1 MGEMGC
7 RKYFRLCAAV
17 LVVFAAGGGAAVAA
31 SPENPHTGLF
41 VTNFDQVTPWAA
53 ASEILQR
60 TQPVVYAEREAQ
72 HDLPSG
78 QVITPAKETWQV
90 YVPKSY
96 DGTAPYGVLVWI
108 QPEDESRFP
117 PGWGG
122 VLDARHVIYVSAA
135 NSGNDQGVY
144 SRRIPLA
151 LTGLANIE
159 SRYRID
165 PARVYAGGF
174 SGGGK
179 VASTIAAAYADVFTG
194 GLFVANSFGI
204 GTMEIPVPAP
214 EVYKLMRERGRYVFL
229 VGSDDPVAELVTNR
243 AVAADE
249 QHCILR
255 VKLVN
260 MFNRGHV
267 NASAAYLNYAINYLD
282 SPPPLDTGKLAACER
297 QLHIATAN

>member
-1 MGEMGC
+1 MHG
-7 RKYFRLCAAV
+7 FRYCKRAV
-17 LVVFAAGGGAAVAA
+17 LYAAIFVVLAAFNAGAVAA
-31 SPENPHTGLF
+31 SPGNPRTGLF
-41 VTNFDQVTPWAA
+41 ETSFGQVTPWADA
-53 ASEILQR
+53 GEILQR
-60 TQPVVYAEREAQ
+60 TQPSVYAEREAQ

-78 QVITPAKETWQV
+78 QVITPAREMWQV

-96 DGTAPYGVLVWI
+96 DGTVPYGVLVWV

-122 VLDARHVIYVSAA
+122 VLDTYHVIYVSAA

-165 PARVYAGGF
+165 PARVYIGGF

-179 VASTIAAAYADVFTG
+179 VASMIAAAYADVFTG

-204 GTMEIPVPAP
+204 GTAEIPLPAAGI
-214 EVYKLMRERGRYVFL
+214 YASMRKRGRYVFL
-229 VGSDDPVAELVTNR
+229 VGSNDPFAELVTNR

-255 VKLVN
+255 VKAVN

-267 NASAAYLNYAINYLD
+267 NANAAYLNYALKYLD
-282 SPPPLDTGKLAACER
+282 SPPPLDPGKLAACER
-297 QLHIATAN
+297 QLHAAAAN

>member
-1 MGEMGC
+1 MLG
-7 RKYFRLCAAV
+7 V
-17 LVVFAAGGGAAVAA
+17 LASFNSGAIAA
-31 SPENPHTGLF
+31 SSQNPRTGLYE
-41 VTNFDQVTPWAA
+41 TSFDQVTALADAA
-53 ASEILQR
+53 EILQR
-60 TQPVVYAEREAQ
+60 TQPVAYAEREAR

-96 DGTAPYGVLVWI
+96 DGTVPYGVLVWI

-122 VLDARHVIYVSAA
+122 VLDAHHVIYVSAA
-135 NSGNDQGVY
+135 NSGNDQAVY

-165 PARVYAGGF
+165 PARVYVGGF

-204 GTMEIPVPAP
+204 GTTEIPVPAP
-214 EVYKLMRERGRYVFL
+214 DVYKLMRERGRYVFL

-243 AVAADE
+243 AVAADK
-249 QHCILR
+249 QRCILR
-255 VKLVN
+255 VKVVN

-267 NASAAYLNYAINYLD
+267 NANAAYLNYALKYLD
-282 SPPPLDTGKLAACER
+282 SPPALDPGKLAACEQ
-297 QLHIATAN
+297 QLHAAAAK